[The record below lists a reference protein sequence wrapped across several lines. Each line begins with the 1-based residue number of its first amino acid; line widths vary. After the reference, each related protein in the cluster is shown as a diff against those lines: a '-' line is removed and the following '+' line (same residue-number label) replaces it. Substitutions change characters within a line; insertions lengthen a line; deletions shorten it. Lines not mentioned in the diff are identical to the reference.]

1 MCPSTLGSLTAW
13 TKAAL
18 RVGEMLL
25 PALFG
30 VSLRSWRGWHERIQA
45 LGLVPLLPQ
54 CGEQAEAPSL
64 HFPLR
69 GYQKLRTRQELNEAG
84 CQQGCSQPRDVPP
97 VLEAGH
103 GAEKA
108 ARPLAGPVSLIHT
121 LSDGGSP
128 KGCEGGN

>member
-1 MCPSTLGSLTAW
+1 MFPTPW
-13 TKAAL
+13 IPKVEDKA
-18 RVGEMLL
+18 
-25 PALFG
+25 G
-30 VSLRSWRGWHERIQA
+30 VNRGW
-45 LGLVPLLPQ
+45 V
-54 CGEQAEAPSL
+54 S
-64 HFPLR
+64 
-69 GYQKLRTRQELNEAG
+69 AG
-84 CQQGCSQPRDVPP
+84 VQPPRDVPP